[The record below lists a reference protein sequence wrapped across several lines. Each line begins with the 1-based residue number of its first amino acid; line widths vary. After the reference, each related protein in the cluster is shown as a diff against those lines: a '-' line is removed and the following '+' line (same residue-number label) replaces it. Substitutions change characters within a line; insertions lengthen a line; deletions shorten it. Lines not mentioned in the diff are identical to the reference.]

1 MILSHMDIK
10 NNKPKICI
18 SCLKFLICGVV
29 LFSHFS
35 MFTYYDIA
43 NRKS

>member
-1 MILSHMDIK
+1 MILSHMDIKNNKPK

-35 MFTYYDIA
+35 MFTYC
-43 NRKS
+43 